1 MPLSCNIDKVP
12 QPELLSIQHDIQR
25 AKMFLKRHS
34 TDSGDNLYDHL
45 SELLAKILSEQPQ
58 NAVDFFEEYSRQLKE
73 KRIKKSSIQKVYVT
87 PTEFVETTRIIKLFQ
102 VFIILNLL
110 IRILDTSR
118 QEVEHKIKTYYE
130 KSVIPIPNLIELVD
144 YLEQFDVGFPKSECI
159 LLNLSIRKL
168 VTEKEILNVRFWGK
182 ILGSPKNYYVVEA
195 ELREEELS
203 RRLRVESEENSEI
216 EEEIGTGLNEKVY
229 LVCNS
234 PGLDDW
240 IELPSV
246 TPKQIVVARQ
256 IIRYFTGCLETTV
269 QTFPHF
275 PVNEGNYLRAQIAR
289 ITATTLISPVG
300 YFIFKSSDDEET
312 GFELYLL
319 IMFQFS
325 GKLSINPNY
334 HPLSVKNLTDPSLS
348 NWCHHSRYIYEDGQT
363 TSWDSSEEE
372 SDVIQTMKNSAK
384 KRKWFEDSSEEE
396 DEDEVGPSLL
406 TSLSKD
412 TLLGAVPAWTLRL
425 SSEIQLD
432 TAIATVRSN
441 LWPGAVAFAKS
452 GVCGN
457 VYIGSGHKYDICDY
471 RPPETPLVENQ
482 YKIGSEK
489 EDRTLEEEI
498 DNHEL
503 QLLEN
508 FESENKTDDKETDDY
523 DEDDDDD
530 ESDET
535 DDEESY

>member
-1 MPLSCNIDKVP
+1 MHFTESQYPETCYRERNIKC
-12 QPELLSIQHDIQR
+12 
-25 AKMFLKRHS
+25 
-34 TDSGDNLYDHL
+34 
-45 SELLAKILSEQPQ
+45 
-58 NAVDFFEEYSRQLKE
+58 
-73 KRIKKSSIQKVYVT
+73 
-87 PTEFVETTRIIKLFQ
+87 
-102 VFIILNLL
+102 
-110 IRILDTSR
+110 
-118 QEVEHKIKTYYE
+118 
-130 KSVIPIPNLIELVD
+130 SVSVRD
-144 YLEQFDVGFPKSECI
+144 YP
-159 LLNLSIRKL
+159 
-168 VTEKEILNVRFWGK
+168 FWGK

-312 GFELYLL
+312 G
-319 IMFQFS
+319 
-325 GKLSINPNY
+325 KLSINPNY

-372 SDVIQTMKNSAK
+372 SD
-384 KRKWFEDSSEEE
+384 EDSSEEE

-508 FESENKTDDKETDDY
+508 FES
-523 DEDDDDD
+523 
-530 ESDET
+530 
-535 DDEESY
+535 